1 MTHKIPR
8 RSTFS
13 FNITKNVAPNPRFG
27 AVFERQIHGYSAY
40 LCHSRGAIPAV
51 SPGHVAEL
59 RARGQAQGVQYIA
72 ETGSSGRYSPLSIA
86 YA

>member
-27 AVFERQIHGYSAY
+27 AVFVRQIHGYSAY
-40 LCHSRGAIPAV
+40 LRYSRGAIPAV
-51 SPGHVAEL
+51 SPGYVAEL
-59 RARGQAQGVQYIA
+59 RAGGQAQGIPHIA
-72 ETGSSGRYSPLSIA
+72 ETGPSGRYSPLSIA
-86 YA
+86 RV